1 MEHLS
6 TMPSDHSSHQASHQ
20 ELILEH
26 ESLVIRIAKHLLN
39 KVPQTIQLDDLIQ
52 VGMIGLLEAYDN
64 FDENQGASFETYA
77 GIRIR
82 GAMLDEV
89 RKLDWTPRSVHKKAR
104 MVSLAIQEIEHQTG
118 RDARDAEV
126 AEKLGIDRDEYHK
139 ILRDSHETRLSSIDE
154 LLQLNDR
161 SDIEGKSSL
170 EPLEGLSQTGFRE
183 ALQQAI
189 SGLPERERMV
199 IQAYYENEEN
209 QREIGVRLGVSESR
223 ICQIHSQAILRLRA
237 RMSPWIDA
245 TL

>member
-1 MEHLS
+1 MNSLS
-6 TMPSDHSSHQASHQ
+6 TPSKHERSYSQ

-26 ESLVIRIAKHLLN
+26 ESLVIRIARHILK
-39 KVPQTIQLDDLIQ
+39 KVPQSIQLDDLIQ
-52 VGMIGLLEAYDN
+52 VGMIGLLEAVNNY
-64 FDENQGASFETYA
+64 DENQGASFETYA

-104 MVSLAIQEIEHQTG
+104 MVSQAIQAIEHKTG

-126 AEKLGIDRDEYHK
+126 AENLGIDMEEYHK

-161 SDIEGKSSL
+161 GGPAAKSDM

-183 ALQQAI
+183 ALQHAI
-189 SGLPERERMV
+189 SGLPERERLV
-199 IQAYYENEEN
+199 IQAYYENEDN
-209 QREIGVRLGVSESR
+209 LREIGEHLGVSESR

-237 RMSPWIDA
+237 RVSSWIDGSV
-245 TL
+245 